1 MTIRKTLLAS
11 ATLALVTIAGAAAS
25 AAPVHAAMHPS
36 LQNSAAI
43 SIQYRAPDPRDFRND
58 GNFLDNRDFRND
70 RDDRFGRRIVS
81 DRVILANLRAANLRA
96 VSNPRFVRGRLVVQ
110 AMGRF
115 GRIMTVEFN
124 PYTGRMIGV
133 IRL

>member
-11 ATLALVTIAGAAAS
+11 ATLALVSIAGAAS
-25 AAPVHAAMHPS
+25 AAPMHSTMQPALHNGAA
-36 LQNSAAI
+36 LT
-43 SIQYRAPDPRDFRND
+43 IQYRAPD
-58 GNFLDNRDFRND
+58 LRND
-70 RDDRFGRRIVS
+70 RFDNNRNDRFNRRIVS
-81 DRVILANLRAANLRA
+81 DRVILANLRANNLRA
-96 VSNPRFVRGRLVVQ
+96 VSNPHFVRGRLVVQ

-115 GRIMTVEFN
+115 GRIVTVEFN

>member
-11 ATLALVTIAGAAAS
+11 ATLALVTIASAAS
-25 AAPVHAAMHPS
+25 AAPAHSNIQPG
-36 LQNSAAI
+36 LQNGASL

-58 GNFLDNRDFRND
+58 GNFWDNRDLRND
-70 RDDRFGRRIVS
+70 RDDRFGRHIVS